1 MNMGRVFWIGAWVAG
16 LIVLQYTVRPLLGW
30 RVQVDFLI
38 VALLM
43 VSVRSRPAVA
53 AFCGFALG
61 VVTDSL
67 TPEAFGA
74 GALAMTVVGFLA
86 SWLKAAFFTENLVL
100 NAIFVFAGKWAFDI
114 AYLSASH
121 RAGGTDFVVQVLVW
135 SPLAAALTAI
145 VGIGVLVASRPPAVG
160 YRR

>member
-1 MNMGRVFWIGAWVAG
+1 MGRVLWIGAWVAG

-30 RVQVDFLI
+30 RVQIDFLI

-43 VSVRSRPAVA
+43 VAVRSRPAVA
-53 AFCGFALG
+53 AFCGFTLG
-61 VVTDSL
+61 VVTDAL

-86 SWLKAAFFTENLVL
+86 SWLKAVFFTENLAL

-114 AYLSASH
+114 AYLTASH
-121 RAGGTDFVVQVLVW
+121 RAGGADFAVQVFAW
-135 SPLAAALTAI
+135 SPLAAALTAV
-145 VGIGVLVASRPPAVG
+145 VGVGVLVASRPAVMG
-160 YRR
+160 HRR

>member
-1 MNMGRVFWIGAWVAG
+1 MNSGRGLWIAAWVIA
-16 LIVLQYTVRPLLGW
+16 LVMLQYTLRPLLGW

-43 VSVRSRPAVA
+43 ISVRSRPAIA

-61 VVTDSL
+61 VVTDAL
-67 TPEAFGA
+67 TPEVFGA
-74 GALAMTVVGFLA
+74 GALAMTLVGFMA

-114 AYLSASH
+114 VYLTAARQAHGS
-121 RAGGTDFVVQVLVW
+121 DFALQVFAW
-135 SPLAAALTAI
+135 SPLAAALTAV
-145 VGIGVLVASRPPAVG
+145 VGVAVLIASRPAVKAYG
-160 YRR
+160 R